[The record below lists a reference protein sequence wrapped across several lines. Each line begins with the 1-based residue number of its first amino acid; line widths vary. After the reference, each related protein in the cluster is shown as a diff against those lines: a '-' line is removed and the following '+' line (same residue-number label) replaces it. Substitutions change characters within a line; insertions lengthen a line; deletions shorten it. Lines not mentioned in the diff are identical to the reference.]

1 MTWENILKFKVT
13 KDATEEEIRDFVEDI
28 LNGKAFDRK
37 LEGQKTE
44 SGSGYDNTFT
54 LDDLQKIA
62 DRLNYRIKWL
72 RNYYGKDNE
81 GGLE

>member
-1 MTWENILKFKVT
+1 MWKQELKKFRLT
-13 KDATEEEIRDFVEDI
+13 KDADEQEINEFVEEI

-37 LEGQKTE
+37 LSDKYTNRF
-44 SGSGYDNTFT
+44 S
-54 LDDLQKIA
+54 LDDLEKVA

-72 RNYYGKDNE
+72 KDYYARDND

>member
-1 MTWENILKFKVT
+1 MWKEELKKFKMT
-13 KDATEEEIRDFVEDI
+13 KDADEQEINEFVEEI

-37 LEGQKTE
+37 LSDSYT
-44 SGSGYDNTFT
+44 NRFN

-62 DRLNYRIKWL
+62 DRLNYRVKWL
-72 RNYYGKDNE
+72 KDYYARDND